1 MIVYA
6 EIECMLYNT
15 QSLKEKRSVIKS
27 LITKIRQDFNV
38 SISEIDYQDYWQR
51 TKLGI
56 VIVANSYQYGET
68 VIQEVLKRVD
78 SNVELEQTS
87 TQIERL

>member
-6 EIECMLYNT
+6 EIECILYNA

-38 SISEIDYQDYWQR
+38 SISEIDYQDNWQR

-56 VIVANSYQYGET
+56 GVVANNYQYGEK
-68 VIQEVLKRVD
+68 VLQEVLKRVD

-87 TQIERL
+87 VQIERL

>member
-15 QSLKEKRSVIKS
+15 QSLKEKRAVLKS

-38 SISEIDYQDYWQR
+38 SISELDYLDYWQR

-56 VIVANSYQYGET
+56 VIVANNYQYGEK
-68 VIQEVLKRVD
+68 VMQEVVKRVD

-87 TQIERL
+87 IQIERL